1 MTIYEIDKEIQRLLD
16 VGVDSETGE
25 LLFDPETLEALQM
38 ERDTKVE
45 NLALAYKNMQA
56 EAKAIKAEEEAL
68 AQRRKATEDK
78 AERARE
84 YLDYVLAGE
93 RFNSP
98 RVAVSYR
105 KSKKLQLADGFVSW
119 AMEHAPDYLRY
130 KDPEADKINIT
141 AAIKNGAV
149 IPGAKLVESQT
160 MTIK

>member
-1 MTIYEIDKEIQRLLD
+1 MTIYEIDQEIQRLLD
-16 VGVDSETGE
+16 SGVDPETGE

-38 ERDTKVE
+38 ERDAKVE

-68 AQRRKATEDK
+68 AQRRKATEAK

-84 YLDYVLAGE
+84 YLDFVLAGE

-105 KSKKLQLADGFVSW
+105 KSKKLELADGFVSW

-130 KDPEADKINIT
+130 NIA
-141 AAIKNGAV
+141 AAIKSGVV
-149 IPGAKLVESQT
+149 IPGAELVESQS

>member
-1 MTIYEIDKEIQRLLD
+1 MTIYDIDKQIAALLEA
-16 VGVDSETGE
+16 GVDDETGE
-25 LLFDPETLEALQM
+25 VLIDTDALEALQM

-68 AQRRKATEDK
+68 AERRKATEAK

-84 YLDYVLAGE
+84 YLDFVLAGE
-93 RFNSP
+93 KFSTP

-105 KSKKLQLADGFVSW
+105 KSKKLKLADGFVSW

-130 KDPEADKINIT
+130 KDPEADKTNIT
-141 AAIKNGAV
+141 AAIKNGV
-149 IPGAKLVESQT
+149 FIPGAELVESQS